1 MKEELAF
8 PYTISRSGKA
18 QAMPLGASEVF
29 RFDAVIEYLPWRGL
43 ALTLFFLSTW
53 YAVAWRSG
61 WRGLEWA
68 WIAALA
74 LGLIACIAES
84 AFRRDRLLP
93 EGLER
98 RSGLLGRRIRL
109 VPYESIQSVTVQEP
123 GKGSRFDVG
132 TVVLRVDGGEHRL
145 VAVCAPNEVA
155 DIIETERKAVRT
167 ARRSAD

>member
-18 QAMPLGASEVF
+18 QSIPLGASEVF

-43 ALTLFFLSTW
+43 TLALLFLSAW
-53 YAVAWRSG
+53 YAAAWLTG
-61 WRGLEWA
+61 WRGVEWM

-74 LGLIACIAES
+74 LGLIACISES

-123 GKGSRFDVG
+123 GKGSGFDVG
-132 TVVLRVDGGEHRL
+132 TVVLRVDGGEQRL

-155 DIIETERKAVRT
+155 NIIEAERKAVRRT
-167 ARRSAD
+167 RRSAD